1 MTTNLQFIFSI
12 FYIEQSKAKDPIPF
26 FFEKCILR
34 QSFTLYLPIY
44 LCSLFS
50 EQFLIVRWYVNL
62 KHPNAI
68 YSYEIYLMIN
78 LVSLLCGYN
87 VEVVE
92 TDQVLPCNQKL
103 IECQRGQVKVYV
115 LYYSTTTIYVN
126 TYYCRILVDSNC
138 VLYYIKIIQV

>member
-1 MTTNLQFIFSI
+1 MVLQRTLGFSAF

-26 FFEKCILR
+26 FCEKCILR
-34 QSFTLYLPIY
+34 QTFTFYLPIY
-44 LCSLFS
+44 LCSFFS

-68 YSYEIYLMIN
+68 YSYEIYLIIN

-115 LYYSTTTIYVN
+115 LHYSTTTIYVN
-126 TYYCRILVDSNC
+126 TYYCRIYQQQIVT
-138 VLYYIKIIQV
+138 VYYIT